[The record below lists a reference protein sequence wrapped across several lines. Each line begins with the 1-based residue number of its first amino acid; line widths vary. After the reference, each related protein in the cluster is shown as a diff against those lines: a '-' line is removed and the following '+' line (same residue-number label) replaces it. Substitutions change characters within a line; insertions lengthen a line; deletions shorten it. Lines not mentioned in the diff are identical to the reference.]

1 MERCLVIQNAG
12 CVQVLAVLPK
22 APGDGFEKP
31 DRPQR
36 KDDPSKIC
44 QLQNAKPHR
53 IPWKVRDT
61 LPTCIILKLTKWESL
76 HQASIDQHVHE
87 GQRQSS
93 GSMLVC

>member
-1 MERCLVIQNAG
+1 MCSPNDYSLQGRIEKWIPRYLVTQNAG
-12 CVQVLAVLPK
+12 CVQVLAVLPE

-36 KDDPSKIC
+36 KDDPGKIC

-61 LPTCIILKLTKWESL
+61 LPSCSL
-76 HQASIDQHVHE
+76 HHF
-87 GQRQSS
+87 
-93 GSMLVC
+93 